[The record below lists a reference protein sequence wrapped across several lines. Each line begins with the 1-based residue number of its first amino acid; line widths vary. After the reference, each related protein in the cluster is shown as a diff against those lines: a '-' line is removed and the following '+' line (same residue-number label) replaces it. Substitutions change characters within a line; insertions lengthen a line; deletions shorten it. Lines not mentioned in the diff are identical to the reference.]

1 MGPGGWVGGRE
12 KGERL
17 PRAVIN
23 SYKANKVI
31 SRRPATMGRRDAA
44 AWSVQ
49 STLGKQGEVGRAAT
63 LSAQSAPRSNL
74 QPLASGCLSTVQGWC
89 LVQSLPPG
97 LSLPPIKVLNQKV
110 LITRCAE
117 LSAVLTSGSGAPQ
130 TLLPRADCLH

>member
-1 MGPGGWVGGRE
+1 MGPGGGVGGRE

-74 QPLASGCLSTVQGWC
+74 QPLAFWVFAHCAIVVSSPVTAPGPQFTTDQSFESESFDHTVC
-89 LVQSLPPG
+89 
-97 LSLPPIKVLNQKV
+97 
-110 LITRCAE
+110 
-117 LSAVLTSGSGAPQ
+117 
-130 TLLPRADCLH
+130 